1 MSYAGRI
8 LRVDLTTG
16 KSEVEPLDRELA
28 GAYLGGWGLNARLA
42 YDLIRPG
49 VDPLSTEN
57 PVIFGA
63 GLLGGTPCPG
73 AGAKS
78 FVTSRC
84 PSSGVVGTGVSGGWL
99 SSMLKWAG
107 YDHLVVT
114 GRAGRPAYLHVQD
127 GQATLRDA
135 RHLWGLDLVQATD
148 ALREECG
155 SNAVIAAIG
164 PAGERQA
171 PIAILMENKSGTLG
185 RTVGGVLGSK
195 NLKAIVVQG
204 TRGIKV
210 ARKGAFMK
218 LVDRLAREARED
230 PLRDNW
236 VRDSLYFIVPIWAKA
251 GHLIYRNW
259 SQVYPE
265 ERALARFGPQEY
277 QKIKLS
283 TVACASCL
291 TGDKAV
297 VRVEGAGEAH
307 PFWAAC
313 PMVATLAYGL
323 RSDLDNIG
331 RAFDC
336 HDRATRYGLDSITT
350 SALIDWAVD
359 LYEKGILAREDTG
372 GLELRPG
379 YETTIALMGQMAR
392 GEGFGALLSQGWKA
406 AMARLGPEAARHAVQ
421 IKGSD
426 PDFDARVSLG
436 VETLGS
442 VVNPRGAHDMP
453 VGGISIA
460 VGRKPDFFDKVGAR
474 MGFPAEAMER
484 VHLGPGGANLGRYL
498 AHYEDWCTILNC
510 FGVCF
515 RMQVSR
521 LYDIDTCAR
530 LYTAATGRE
539 TSGEDLNRAAR
550 RSYNLYRA
558 ANVCQGFT
566 RADDRVPPQWYSQPL
581 RWEDGREM
589 RLRDYYKTKPV
600 TEEELGAV
608 IDSYYQERG
617 WDVRTGAPR
626 RETLEQLGLD
636 SVADD
641 LIASFISTP
650 RPREGDW

>member
-8 LRVDLTTG
+8 LRVDLTG
-16 KSEVEPLDRELA
+16 SKSQAEPLDPQLAREC
-28 GAYLGGWGLNARLA
+28 LGGWGLNTRLA
-42 YDLIRPG
+42 YDLIKPAVG
-49 VDPLSTEN
+49 PLSPEN
-57 PVIFGA
+57 PIVFGA

-73 AGAKS
+73 AGAKA
-78 FVTSRC
+78 FVTTRC

-99 SSMLKWAG
+99 SSRLKWAG

-114 GRAGRPAYLHVQD
+114 GRADRPTYLHVQD
-127 GQATLRDA
+127 DQVSLRDA

-155 SNAVIAAIG
+155 SDAVIATIG

-185 RTVGGVLGSK
+185 RTVGGVFGSK
-195 NLKAIVVQG
+195 NLKAIVVEG

-210 ARKGAFMK
+210 ARKAAFMK
-218 LVDRLAREARED
+218 LVDRLAKEARED
-230 PLRDNW
+230 PLRESW
-236 VRDSLYFIVPIWAKA
+236 VRDSLYFVVPVWAKA

-265 ERALARFGPQEY
+265 ERAVARFGPQEY
-277 QKIKLS
+277 RKIKLS

-291 TGDKAV
+291 TGDKSV
-297 VRVEGAGEAH
+297 VEVHGPDGSH

-313 PMVATLAYGL
+313 PLVATLSYGL
-323 RSDLDNIG
+323 RSDLDNVG
-331 RAFDC
+331 QAFDC
-336 HDRATRYGLDSITT
+336 HDRATRYGLDSVTT

-359 LYEKGILAREDTG
+359 LYQKGILSKEDTG

-379 YETTIALMGQMAR
+379 YDTTIALMGQMAR
-392 GEGFGALLSQGWKA
+392 GEGLGALLSQGWGA
-406 AMARLGPEAARHAVQ
+406 AMAQLGPEAAAHAVQ

-460 VGRKPDFFDKVGAR
+460 VGRKPEFFAKVGAR
-474 MGFPAEAMER
+474 MGFPAEAMEKVR
-484 VHLGPGGANLGRYL
+484 LEPGGANLGRYL

-510 FGVCF
+510 FGICF

-521 LYDIDTCAR
+521 LYDIETCAQ
-530 LYTAATGRE
+530 LYRAATGVE
-539 TSGEDLNRAAR
+539 TSGEDLTRAAR
-550 RSYNLYRA
+550 RAYTLYRA
-558 ANVCQGFT
+558 ANVRQGFT
-566 RADDRVPPQWYSQPL
+566 RADDRVPAQWQSQAL

-589 RLRDYYKTKPV
+589 RLNDYYKSQPV
-600 TEEELGAV
+600 TADDISAL
-608 IDSYYQERG
+608 IDSYYEERG
-617 WDVRTGAPR
+617 WDVQTGVPTR
-626 RETLEQLGLD
+626 QVLEELGL
-636 SVADD
+636 SGAAED
-641 LIASFISTP
+641 LA
-650 RPREGDW
+650 REGRI

>member
-8 LRVDLTTG
+8 LRVDLTSG
-16 KSEVEPLDRELA
+16 VSQAEPLDRQLA
-28 GAYLGGWGLNARLA
+28 RDYLGGWGLNARLA
-42 YDLIRPG
+42 YDLIKPG
-49 VDPLSTEN
+49 DGALSPDNPL
-57 PVIFGA
+57 VFGG

-73 AGAKS
+73 AGAKA
-78 FVTSRC
+78 FVTTRC

-114 GRAGRPAYLHVQD
+114 GRAGRPVYLHVQD
-127 GQATLRDA
+127 GEVSLRDA

-155 SNAVIAAIG
+155 SRAVIATIG

-185 RTVGGVLGSK
+185 RSAGGVMGSK
-195 NLKAIVVQG
+195 NLKAIVVEG

-210 ARKGAFMK
+210 ARKAAFTK
-218 LVDRLAREARED
+218 LVDRLSKEARAD

-236 VRDSLYFIVPIWAKA
+236 VRDSLYFIVPVWAKA

-291 TGDKAV
+291 TGDKSV
-297 VRVEGAGEAH
+297 VEVQGPEGSH

-313 PMVATLAYGL
+313 PLVATLAYGL
-323 RSDLDNIG
+323 RSDLDSVG
-331 RAFDC
+331 QAFDC
-336 HDRATRYGLDSITT
+336 HDKATRYGLDSNTT

-359 LYEKGILAREDTG
+359 LYEKGILTKEDTG
-372 GLELRPG
+372 GLELRCG
-379 YETTIALMGQMAR
+379 YQTTVKLMDQMAR
-392 GEGFGALLSQGWKA
+392 GEGFGAVLAQGWGP
-406 AMARLGPEAARHAVQ
+406 AMAQLGPQAAEHAVQ

-460 VGRKPDFFDKVGAR
+460 VGRKPDFFAKVAGR
-474 MGFPAEAMER
+474 MGFPPEAMER
-484 VHLGPGGANLGRYL
+484 VPLEPGGANLGRYL

-510 FGVCF
+510 FGICF

-521 LYDIDTCAR
+521 LYDIETCAQ
-530 LYTAATGRE
+530 LYTAATGRDV
-539 TSGEDLNRAAR
+539 SGADLTLAAR
-550 RSYNLYRA
+550 RAYTLYRA
-558 ANVCQGFT
+558 ANVRQGFT
-566 RADDRVPPQWYSQPL
+566 RADDRVPAQWHNQPL

-589 RLRDYYKTKPV
+589 LLSDYYKTRPV
-600 TEEELGAV
+600 DEADISAL
-608 IDSYYQERG
+608 IDTYYDERG
-617 WDVRTGAPR
+617 WDILTGVPTS
-626 RETLEQLGLD
+626 ETLERLGL
-636 SVADD
+636 SRVAED
-641 LIASFISTP
+641 L
-650 RPREGDW
+650 